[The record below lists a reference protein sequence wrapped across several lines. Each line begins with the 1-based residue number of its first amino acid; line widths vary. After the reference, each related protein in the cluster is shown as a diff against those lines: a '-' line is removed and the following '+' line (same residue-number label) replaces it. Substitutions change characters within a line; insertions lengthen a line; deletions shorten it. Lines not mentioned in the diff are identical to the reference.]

1 MLFSVGCAAVH
12 MVGGIAGTMGALIVG
27 PRIGRFDRN
36 GNPLPIHGHS
46 ATLVVLGTFLL
57 WFGWYG
63 FNPGS
68 TGTLATAVHATV
80 MSRTAVT
87 TTLGGCAGGVTS
99 LLWAFYK

>member
-1 MLFSVGCAAVH
+1 
-12 MVGGIAGTMGALIVG
+12 MVGGLAGTMGALIVG
-27 PRIGRFDRN
+27 PRIGRFDSA
-36 GNPLPIHGHS
+36 GNPMPIHGHS

-68 TGTLATAVHATV
+68 TGTLVNAVHATV

-87 TTLGGCAGGVTS
+87 TTLGGCAGGVTA